1 MISFVLSGILSMKLP
16 HLFNSEMSFGSLA
29 QQAHPL
35 PQPLILM
42 RIYKILRLE
51 SHRKA
56 PLECVVRTVDRSW
69 DSLEEALNDL
79 GRAGWKIETPIYRP
93 VPGRGH
99 EGETWLEALVL
110 VKEVVDVEEIK
121 EAVRQL
127 SPEDLAAFR
136 AWFFEF
142 DASVWDRQIEED
154 VAAGRLD
161 RLGEEALRD
170 LREGRC
176 SDL

>member
-1 MISFVLSGILSMKLP
+1 
-16 HLFNSEMSFGSLA
+16 
-29 QQAHPL
+29 
-35 PQPLILM
+35 M
-42 RIYKILRLE
+42 RMHKILRLE

-56 PLECVVRTVDRSW
+56 PLECVVRTVDESW
-69 DSLEEALNDL
+69 DSLEEVLNAL
-79 GRAGWKIETPIYRP
+79 GRASWKIETPIYGP

-110 VKEVVDVEEIK
+110 VKEVVNVEEIK

-127 SPEDLAAFR
+127 SSEDLAAFR
-136 AWFFEF
+136 AWFVEF

-154 VAAGRLD
+154 GGAGRLD
-161 RLGEEALRD
+161 RLAEETLQD

-176 SDL
+176 TDL

>member
-1 MISFVLSGILSMKLP
+1 
-16 HLFNSEMSFGSLA
+16 
-29 QQAHPL
+29 
-35 PQPLILM
+35 M

-56 PLECVVRTVDRSW
+56 PLECVVRTGDKSW

-79 GRAGWKIETPIYRP
+79 GRAGWKIEIPIYGP

-99 EGETWLEALVL
+99 AGETWLEAFVL
-110 VKEVVDVEEIK
+110 VKEIVHVDEIK

-136 AWFFEF
+136 TWFVEF
-142 DASVWDRQIEED
+142 DASVWDRQFEED

-161 RLGEEALRD
+161 QLAEEALKD

-176 SDL
+176 TDL